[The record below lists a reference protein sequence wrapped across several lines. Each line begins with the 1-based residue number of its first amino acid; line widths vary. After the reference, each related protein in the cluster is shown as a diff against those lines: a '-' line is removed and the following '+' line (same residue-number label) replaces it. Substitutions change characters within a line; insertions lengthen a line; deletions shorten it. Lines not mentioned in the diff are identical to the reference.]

1 LCPQSPQRVLCVTD
15 REDRNIDVADDA
27 VSQWFKGTVARSTVT
42 VDGLD
47 QVSYRPGRP
56 KGPLPRATLL
66 GRFQSDT
73 LDLSWGE
80 AVSPCDDAVHQ
91 RRILFVAGEY
101 WVIEDRLIGARPHR
115 YDLRFHLTPDASS
128 HAVAYGGGHPAVWAP
143 GLALVFGA
151 PHKVALQQGR
161 ASPSS
166 RGWDGDSSVRAR
178 SGISRPRRA
187 ARPGVRRRAPRPK
200 LRLGD
205 ARYAVRARSRDVS
218 DGWQPA
224 DAVPVRGGRRRV
236 QRRRARV
243 PSGTERAGLRE
254 GGGGSGHLARGGA
267 WRRARSG
274 PRRRVLA
281 LSERPPRRDA
291 QDD

>member
-1 LCPQSPQRVLCVTD
+1 MMTVCPQSPQRVLCVTD

-115 YDLRFHLTPDASS
+115 YDLRFHLTPDASC

-151 PHKVALQQGR
+151 PHKVALQHGRVSPRFAISESAPIVVVTEDETCDARFITLAAPLAAGAPLPRMRVRTGGQAPVTVIEIEGRGRRGRDVVAWTTGGDRGPLGIVAGAGR
-161 ASPSS
+161 AAVV
-166 RGWDGDSSVRAR
+166 RTLTDGTCVTWRVDGDAPSCQTWSPN
-178 SGISRPRRA
+178 SRR
-187 ARPGVRRRAPRPK
+187 
-200 LRLGD
+200 
-205 ARYAVRARSRDVS
+205 
-218 DGWQPA
+218 
-224 DAVPVRGGRRRV
+224 
-236 QRRRARV
+236 
-243 PSGTERAGLRE
+243 
-254 GGGGSGHLARGGA
+254 
-267 WRRARSG
+267 
-274 PRRRVLA
+274 
-281 LSERPPRRDA
+281 
-291 QDD
+291 